1 MSSSMQEWQSYCKVL
16 INFCLY
22 WKSMNAEALLLLGI
36 FAMSVR
42 NVIFAVHQQAKIIQ
56 AGLFWLIKWPQ
67 LLLQ

>member
-1 MSSSMQEWQSYCKVL
+1 MS
-16 INFCLY
+16 
-22 WKSMNAEALLLLGI
+22 AEASLLLGI